1 MIIKKMCVGRLE
13 TEDKNMEA
21 KDKNELEE
29 VKTKRAHRG
38 QFCSK
43 YDNTTTNSRKL
54 ECPRIPRI
62 LIHPWKDRDL
72 VLKTTKHT
80 TKERKE
86 GLSSGK

>member
-1 MIIKKMCVGRLE
+1 MIIKKNGVGRRE

-21 KDKNELEE
+21 EDMNELEE

-43 YDNTTTNSRKL
+43 YDNTTTNPRRL
-54 ECPRIPRI
+54 ECPRI
-62 LIHPWKDRDL
+62 LIHLWKDRDL
-72 VLKTTKHT
+72 VLKSTRHI

-86 GLSSGK
+86 GLSLGK